1 MVVKILLCIFPLLA
15 VLSTHVLASDE
26 NVPEDNSDAGTNID
40 ITIESTSISEDL
52 PSDSSAND
60 SSVNTDEQV
69 VDYEDA
75 LKKMDEE
82 MMIKE

>member
-60 SSVNTDEQV
+60 SSANTDEQV